1 MNYDLGAIEQVST
14 DYQFSKFQDQEL
26 IDCLRHS
33 NINFS
38 AIIIEIAKEPDSA
51 KRDELIM
58 KLGSTLALE
67 YDTWC
72 SGIYNDYLDSQGGD
86 NE

>member
-14 DYQFSKFQDQEL
+14 NHQFSKFQDQEL

-38 AIIIEIAKEPDSA
+38 DIIIEIAKEQD
-51 KRDELIM
+51 KDKQKDLIA

-72 SGIYNDYLDSQGGD
+72 SGIYNDYLDSQGGED
-86 NE
+86 E

>member
-1 MNYDLGAIEQVST
+1 MNYDLGAIEQVSKEYKWSKHT
-14 DYQFSKFQDQEL
+14 DEQLKE
-26 IDCLRHS
+26 CLNHS
-33 NINFS
+33 DINFS
-38 AIIIEIAKEPDSA
+38 DIIIEIAKEQD
-51 KRDELIM
+51 KDKQKDLIA

-72 SGIYNDYLDSQGGD
+72 SGIYNDYLDSQGGE